1 MGPKPGRPLTDSPKD
16 FLLQVRLDEK
26 TKNDLDY
33 CAKRTDSNRSIVV
46 RKGIELVKEN
56 LDEGREMALREPD
69 RKGNEKTFNKK
80 YDVKQKEGGSVRH
93 QGKQKRGLTPKS
105 EFVGFRIAPDAIRK
119 LDELAEA
126 KETSRSEIVRE
137 GIEKVYKETKNNA

>member
-1 MGPKPGRPLTDSPKD
+1 MGPKPGQRLTHSPKD
-16 FLLQVRLDEK
+16 FLLQIRIDEK

-33 CAKRTDSNRSIVV
+33 CARSTDSNRSIVV

-69 RKGNEKTFNKK
+69 RKGSEKTFNKK
-80 YDVKQKEGGSVRH
+80 HDVKQKEGGSVRH

-105 EFVGFRIAPDAIRK
+105 EFVGFRIAPDAIQK

-126 KETSRSEIVRE
+126 KETTRSEIVRE